1 MTLDDLIG
9 AAVIIDKLRSDFKVA
24 ADTLGPEKAFLAFAS
39 EAVRADLDPETE
51 EKFVSIFWAV
61 HDDYVSNRQGDR

>member
-1 MTLDDLIG
+1 VSLDELIG
-9 AAVIIDKLRSDFKVA
+9 VPVITDKLRSDFKVA

-51 EKFVSIFWAV
+51 EKFVAIFRAV
-61 HDDYVSNRQGDR
+61 HDDYVSSQGVR